1 METKSLDHYKIL
13 DCGMIST
20 LDNVDNIEKFNDQ
33 IKTVLEND
41 GEYRIIESV
50 TDAIIKQG

>member
-13 DCGMIST
+13 DCDMIST
-20 LDNVDNIEKFNDQ
+20 LDSVDNIEKFNDQ
-33 IKTVLEND
+33 IKTVLENG